1 MMMMSVCR
9 CVGLFRLGTPLKLM
23 SRWSSYNVM
32 NPGGQGTSY
41 GDVQRRNKAFCDNS
55 KDKILKIVENLVTKT
70 HPENEP
76 FTVAEYGAAD
86 GSISMELM
94 TDIISV
100 IRSKCGKN
108 KEIHVMYEDLPES
121 DFNSLFKRIQGI
133 IPIPRSYLLDHENVY
148 VTSTGTNFFK
158 QCFPSNSVD
167 LALSFTASHWLSKPV
182 YVHDHVYA
190 YFTQNKD
197 ENDALTKQA
206 AEDWVLFLKN
216 RTKELKPGGWGVFA
230 TGGGRDAS
238 PEEPDCVAFQDGWI
252 AAGKSWKDLFDRSI
266 ITKAELK
273 QGTYAFCSRSPRE
286 LEEPIRDSIELHNMG
301 LKLHEIRLDAL
312 PCFYVTEWKQKL
324 EQGIDDRESLARD
337 MTKYLK
343 TPTYNTFYEALS
355 SERSEE
361 QKSQICE
368 LVFKGMEEC
377 LLSKYPGDMN
387 PYCFYTSTY
396 VQKEQTAVTPKS
408 IPYLM

>member
-1 MMMMSVCR
+1 MSVCR
-9 CVGLFRLGTPLKLM
+9 FVGLFRLGIPLKLM

-55 KDKILKIVENLVTKT
+55 KDQILKIVENLVTKP
-70 HPENEP
+70 HLENEP

-100 IRSKCGKN
+100 VRSKCGIN
-108 KEIHVMYEDLPES
+108 KEIHVMYEDLPEN
-121 DFNSLFKRIQGI
+121 DFNSLYKRIHGI
-133 IPIPRSYLLDHENVY
+133 IPNPRSYLLDHENVY
-148 VTSTGTNFFK
+148 VTSTGTNFYK

-167 LALSFTASHWLSKPV
+167 LALSFSATQWLSKTV
-182 YVHDHVYA
+182 YLYDHVYP
-190 YFTQNKD
+190 YFTQHKD
-197 ENDALTKQA
+197 EKDTATKQA
-206 AEDWVLFLKN
+206 ADDWVLFLKN

-230 TGGGRDAS
+230 TLGGRDATL
-238 PEEPDCVAFQDGWI
+238 EEPVCVALQDGLI
-252 AAGKSWKDLFDRSI
+252 AADKIWKILFDRGI

-273 QGTYAFCSRSPRE
+273 QGTYAFCFRSPCE
-286 LEEPIRDSIELHNMG
+286 LEEPIRNSIELQNMG

-324 EQGIDDRESLARD
+324 EQGIDDREGLARG
-337 MTKYLK
+337 MTQYIK
-343 TPTYNTFYEALS
+343 TPTYNSFYNALS
-355 SERSEE
+355 IERSEE

-368 LVFKGMEEC
+368 SVFKRMEEWF
-377 LLSKYPGDMN
+377 LSKHPGDMN

-396 VQKEQTAVTPKS
+396 VQKE
-408 IPYLM
+408 